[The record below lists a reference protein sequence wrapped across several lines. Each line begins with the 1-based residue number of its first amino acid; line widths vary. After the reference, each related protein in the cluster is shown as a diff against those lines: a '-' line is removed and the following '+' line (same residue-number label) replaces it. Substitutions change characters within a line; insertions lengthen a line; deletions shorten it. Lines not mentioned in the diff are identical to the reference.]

1 MRERILT
8 IYLANP
14 RQNAEI
20 VLKIYE
26 LFAYGDIFYVTI
38 SFCKNML
45 K

>member
-1 MRERILT
+1 MKERILT

-14 RQNAEI
+14 RQNAET

-26 LFAYGDIFYVTI
+26 LFAYGDIFYVIITV
-38 SFCKNML
+38 CKNML